1 MRVGRAGRRA
11 SPAPG
16 AGEQAAG
23 DVACG
28 QSGVRAI
35 ATVTPRARVRV
46 AGRVTTLRIRPWG
59 DAPSL
64 EAVLSDGTGRID
76 AVFLGRRWLPG
87 LRLGSEVVVEGRAG
101 LHRGRLALLNPDY
114 HLSEPPPTTGERG
127 CRPA

>member
-1 MRVGRAGRRA
+1 MRTRRAGREA
-11 SPAPG
+11 TTAPG
-16 AGEQAAG
+16 TGDRAAG
-23 DVACG
+23 DVARG
-28 QSGVRAI
+28 VPGVRAI

-46 AGRVTTLRIRPWG
+46 AGRVITLRIRPWG

-114 HLSEPPPTTGERG
+114 HLGGPTAASG
-127 CRPA
+127 